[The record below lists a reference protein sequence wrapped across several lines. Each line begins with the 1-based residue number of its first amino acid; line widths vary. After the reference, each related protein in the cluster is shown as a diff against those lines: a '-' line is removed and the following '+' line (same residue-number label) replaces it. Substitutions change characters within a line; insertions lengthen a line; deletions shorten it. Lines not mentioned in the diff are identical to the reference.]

1 MKIKKHNYLFISLA
15 TSLFITACA
24 DKDVYNPDRV
34 HPVAPVENPLG
45 EDFVAPDGFDWSMI
59 TTVNLNVGVKDEFN
73 GQYKYLVEVFNTN
86 PLSDGTASPLA
97 AGYAKA
103 GSNYI
108 GEISI
113 PKSCKQI
120 FIRQTDPKQRKEV
133 YQYTIPENGGTLNCK
148 LYYTATTTRTETTG
162 STSAYEAAKQAGI
175 VDPEAPNYKDEINV
189 PSKSDTPANEWSS
202 GMIFD
207 NGAKY
212 IITEDY
218 TETSPFI
225 KDIQVNGRMSI
236 YVKGTWKISAIN
248 YAFDIYILD
257 GGKIISD
264 YGLTLDN
271 KPNLT
276 IASKGLLSVK
286 GIFSFQCNKT
296 INFGTIK
303 AESLN
308 NPGSAN
314 GGEFYNSGILLQELE
329 KVSTLNQSIMERE
342 IFTST
347 QSQENNPK
355 LYEDKIKLQKAEENI
370 SHLSDNLNE
379 YNFSKEGVGINDM
392 VIAWLTSCIDE
403 AKAKAQLQVLL
414 NRQKTI
420 FDQYSHMSPIGT
432 QVNRKQRAINIAE
445 DNYRTQL
452 KGLADANL
460 RLKNIEMG
468 TSNLQTVS
476 PPDYPLT
483 DNGRKRM
490 IYVLIAFIGSIV
502 FIVTYFLLIEL
513 LDRTLRDPLRS
524 KRLSGLPVIAAFN
537 GTSNLKFRGF
547 LKTCNRLAAAYS
559 CRQMNKYLQKERPTI
574 INLLSMESGEGKS
587 YLAKY
592 FVDYWETEGI
602 KTRIVMHG
610 VDFDVEAK
618 EYVNAQQLSSFWRRN
633 EAEQEPDIILV
644 EYPAINN
651 ASIPL
656 DTLRQA
662 DVNLLVANACRL
674 WRNSDNAT
682 LQPIKEAMENVPF
695 FLYLNNADREVVESF
710 TGELPPRTPLHSFVS
725 RLAQLGLTSKKAA
738 VK

>member
-1 MKIKKHNYLFISLA
+1 MDIAQFISQFIYRIRYWLLWG
-15 TSLFITACA
+15 TLFVTGLVIYFTQFLP
-24 DKDVYNPDRV
+24 YSYT
-34 HPVAPVENPLG
+34 VESSIYAGVTNSTT
-45 EDFVAPDGFDWSMI
+45 VDG
-59 TTVNLNVGVKDEFN
+59 TTVNYTVINSTFDNLINIAKSRGTLEKVSIRLLANAFTYGEEWKDNHYIQAKHYRQLLQITPKEVLQLVDRKNVEKTTENLTAYRKEQANNFVYSMFNRPVAFYSANALNKIEVKRAGTSDILNITYTSEDPGITQQTVSILIDELIKAYEILRFKATN
-73 GQYKYLVEVFNTN
+73 DVIAYFEEQVRITKQALNREEDDLMNYNVQERVINYPEETKALAITRYEVEDRLEDVEKAYESATARRKMLEDKMDIRAQIIRSNTN
-86 PLSDGTASPLA
+86 
-97 AGYAKA
+97 
-103 GSNYI
+103 
-108 GEISI
+108 
-113 PKSCKQI
+113 
-120 FIRQTDPKQRKEV
+120 
-133 YQYTIPENGGTLNCK
+133 
-148 LYYTATTTRTETTG
+148 
-162 STSAYEAAKQAGI
+162 
-175 VDPEAPNYKDEINV
+175 
-189 PSKSDTPANEWSS
+189 
-202 GMIFD
+202 
-207 NGAKY
+207 
-212 IITEDY
+212 
-218 TETSPFI
+218 
-225 KDIQVNGRMSI
+225 
-236 YVKGTWKISAIN
+236 
-248 YAFDIYILD
+248 
-257 GGKIISD
+257 
-264 YGLTLDN
+264 
-271 KPNLT
+271 
-276 IASKGLLSVK
+276 
-286 GIFSFQCNKT
+286 
-296 INFGTIK
+296 
-303 AESLN
+303 
-308 NPGSAN
+308 
-314 GGEFYNSGILLQELE
+314 LLQELE

>member
-1 MKIKKHNYLFISLA
+1 MDIAQFISQFIYRIRYWLLWG
-15 TSLFITACA
+15 TLFVTGLVIYFTQFLP
-24 DKDVYNPDRV
+24 YSYT
-34 HPVAPVENPLG
+34 VESSIYAGVTNSTT
-45 EDFVAPDGFDWSMI
+45 VDG
-59 TTVNLNVGVKDEFN
+59 TTVNYTVINSTFDNLINIAKSRGTLEKVSTRLLANAFTYGEEWKDNHYIQAKHYRQLLQITPKEVLQLVDRKNVEKTTENLTAYRKEQANNFVYSMFNRPVAFYSANALNKIEVKRAGTSDILNITYTSADPGITQQTVSILIDELIKAYEILRFKATN
-73 GQYKYLVEVFNTN
+73 DVIAYFEEQVRITKQALNREEDDLMNYNVQERVINYPEETKALAITRYEVEDRLEDVEKAYESATARRKMLEDKMDIRAQIIRSNTN
-86 PLSDGTASPLA
+86 
-97 AGYAKA
+97 
-103 GSNYI
+103 
-108 GEISI
+108 
-113 PKSCKQI
+113 
-120 FIRQTDPKQRKEV
+120 
-133 YQYTIPENGGTLNCK
+133 
-148 LYYTATTTRTETTG
+148 
-162 STSAYEAAKQAGI
+162 
-175 VDPEAPNYKDEINV
+175 
-189 PSKSDTPANEWSS
+189 
-202 GMIFD
+202 
-207 NGAKY
+207 
-212 IITEDY
+212 
-218 TETSPFI
+218 
-225 KDIQVNGRMSI
+225 
-236 YVKGTWKISAIN
+236 
-248 YAFDIYILD
+248 
-257 GGKIISD
+257 
-264 YGLTLDN
+264 
-271 KPNLT
+271 
-276 IASKGLLSVK
+276 
-286 GIFSFQCNKT
+286 
-296 INFGTIK
+296 
-303 AESLN
+303 
-308 NPGSAN
+308 
-314 GGEFYNSGILLQELE
+314 LLQELE

>member
-1 MKIKKHNYLFISLA
+1 MDIAQFISQFIYRIRYWLLWG
-15 TSLFITACA
+15 TLFVTGLVIYFTQFLP
-24 DKDVYNPDRV
+24 YSYT
-34 HPVAPVENPLG
+34 VESSIYAGVTNSTT
-45 EDFVAPDGFDWSMI
+45 VDG
-59 TTVNLNVGVKDEFN
+59 TTVNYTVINSTFDNLINIAKSRGTLEKVSIRLLANAFTYGEEWKDNHYIQAKHYRQLLQMTPKEVLQLVDRKSVEKTIANLTTYRKEQANNFVYSMFNRPVAFYSANALNKIEVKRAGSSDILNITYTSADPGITQQTVSILIDELIKAYEILRFKATN
-73 GQYKYLVEVFNTN
+73 DVIAYFEEQVRITKQALNREEDDLMNYNVQERVINYPEETKALAITRYEVEDRLEDVEKAYESAIARRRMLEEKMDIRAQIIRSNTN
-86 PLSDGTASPLA
+86 
-97 AGYAKA
+97 
-103 GSNYI
+103 
-108 GEISI
+108 
-113 PKSCKQI
+113 
-120 FIRQTDPKQRKEV
+120 
-133 YQYTIPENGGTLNCK
+133 
-148 LYYTATTTRTETTG
+148 
-162 STSAYEAAKQAGI
+162 
-175 VDPEAPNYKDEINV
+175 
-189 PSKSDTPANEWSS
+189 
-202 GMIFD
+202 
-207 NGAKY
+207 
-212 IITEDY
+212 
-218 TETSPFI
+218 
-225 KDIQVNGRMSI
+225 
-236 YVKGTWKISAIN
+236 
-248 YAFDIYILD
+248 
-257 GGKIISD
+257 
-264 YGLTLDN
+264 
-271 KPNLT
+271 
-276 IASKGLLSVK
+276 
-286 GIFSFQCNKT
+286 
-296 INFGTIK
+296 
-303 AESLN
+303 
-308 NPGSAN
+308 
-314 GGEFYNSGILLQELE
+314 LLQELE

-342 IFTST
+342 IFTSD

-355 LYEDKIKLQKAEENI
+355 LYEDKIKLRKAEENI

-379 YNFSKEGVGINDM
+379 YNFSKEGVGIDDM
-392 VIAWLTSCIDE
+392 VDAWLIACIDE

-414 NRQKTI
+414 NRQKNI

-483 DNGRKRM
+483 DNGRKRIM
-490 IYVLIAFIGSIV
+490 YVLIAFIGSIV

-559 CRQMNKYLQKERPTI
+559 CRQLNNYLQKERPTI

-587 YLAKY
+587 YLTKY

-602 KTRIVMHG
+602 KTRIVTHG

-674 WRNSDNAT
+674 WRNSDNAA

>member
-1 MKIKKHNYLFISLA
+1 MDIAQFISQFIYRIRYWLLWG
-15 TSLFITACA
+15 TLFVTGLVIYFTQFLP
-24 DKDVYNPDRV
+24 YSYT
-34 HPVAPVENPLG
+34 VESSIYAGVTNSTT
-45 EDFVAPDGFDWSMI
+45 VDG
-59 TTVNLNVGVKDEFN
+59 TTVNYTVINRTFDNLINIAKSRGTLEKVSIRLLANAFTYGEEWKDNHYIQAKHYRQLLQITPKEVLQLVDRKNVEKTTENLTAYRKEQANNFVYSMFNRPVAFYSANALNKIEVKRAGTSDILNITYTSADPGITQQTVSILIDELIKAYEILRFKATN
-73 GQYKYLVEVFNTN
+73 DVIAYFEEQVRITKQALNREEDDLMNYNVQERVINYPEETKALAITRYEVEDRLEDVEKAYESATARRKMLEDKMDIRAQIIRSNTN
-86 PLSDGTASPLA
+86 
-97 AGYAKA
+97 
-103 GSNYI
+103 
-108 GEISI
+108 
-113 PKSCKQI
+113 
-120 FIRQTDPKQRKEV
+120 
-133 YQYTIPENGGTLNCK
+133 
-148 LYYTATTTRTETTG
+148 
-162 STSAYEAAKQAGI
+162 
-175 VDPEAPNYKDEINV
+175 
-189 PSKSDTPANEWSS
+189 
-202 GMIFD
+202 
-207 NGAKY
+207 
-212 IITEDY
+212 
-218 TETSPFI
+218 
-225 KDIQVNGRMSI
+225 
-236 YVKGTWKISAIN
+236 
-248 YAFDIYILD
+248 
-257 GGKIISD
+257 
-264 YGLTLDN
+264 
-271 KPNLT
+271 
-276 IASKGLLSVK
+276 
-286 GIFSFQCNKT
+286 
-296 INFGTIK
+296 
-303 AESLN
+303 
-308 NPGSAN
+308 
-314 GGEFYNSGILLQELE
+314 LLQELE

>member
-1 MKIKKHNYLFISLA
+1 MDIAQFISQFIYRIRYWLLWG
-15 TSLFITACA
+15 TLFVTGLVIYFTQFLP
-24 DKDVYNPDRV
+24 YSYT
-34 HPVAPVENPLG
+34 VESSIYAGVTNSTT
-45 EDFVAPDGFDWSMI
+45 VDG
-59 TTVNLNVGVKDEFN
+59 TTVNYTVINSTFDNLINIAKSRGTLEKVSIRLLANAFTYGEEWKDNHYIQAKHYRQLLQITPKEVLQLVDRKNVEKTTENLTAYRKEQANNFVYSMFNRPVAFYSANALNKIEVKRAGTSDILNITYTSADPGITQQTVSILIDELIKAYEILRFKATN
-73 GQYKYLVEVFNTN
+73 DVIAYFEEQVRITKQALNREEDDLMNYNVQERVINYPEETKALAITRYEVEDRLEDVEKAYESATARRKMLEDKMDIRAQIIRSNTN
-86 PLSDGTASPLA
+86 
-97 AGYAKA
+97 
-103 GSNYI
+103 
-108 GEISI
+108 
-113 PKSCKQI
+113 
-120 FIRQTDPKQRKEV
+120 
-133 YQYTIPENGGTLNCK
+133 
-148 LYYTATTTRTETTG
+148 
-162 STSAYEAAKQAGI
+162 
-175 VDPEAPNYKDEINV
+175 
-189 PSKSDTPANEWSS
+189 
-202 GMIFD
+202 
-207 NGAKY
+207 
-212 IITEDY
+212 
-218 TETSPFI
+218 
-225 KDIQVNGRMSI
+225 
-236 YVKGTWKISAIN
+236 
-248 YAFDIYILD
+248 
-257 GGKIISD
+257 
-264 YGLTLDN
+264 
-271 KPNLT
+271 
-276 IASKGLLSVK
+276 
-286 GIFSFQCNKT
+286 
-296 INFGTIK
+296 
-303 AESLN
+303 
-308 NPGSAN
+308 
-314 GGEFYNSGILLQELE
+314 LLQELE

-403 AKAKAQLQVLL
+403 ANAKAQLQVLL